1 MVPASLD
8 LTAGVVS
15 LTRQLCDIESVSG
28 NETTIADAIE
38 RSLTGLAHLTVTRF
52 GNTIVARTDRGNDT
66 RVAIAGHI
74 DTVPLNDN
82 LPTRLELDGGVQY
95 LWGRGTVDMKA
106 GVAVQ
111 LLLAVELAEPTI
123 DVTWIFYDGEE
134 VESSRNGLGHVA
146 RDAPELLAADF
157 AILGEPSSAGIEGG
171 CNGTLRFDLRTK
183 GTRAHAARPWMGHNA
198 IHDLAP
204 ILGLLA
210 AYEPREIDV
219 DGLVYRE
226 SLNAVTISGGVA
238 TNVIPDAASVHV
250 NYRFAPD
257 KTAAQAEAYVRDLF
271 TGYDFDL
278 VDVGEAARPGL
289 TSAIAQRFIAAVGAE
304 PKPKYGWT
312 DVARFSALGIPAVN
326 FGPGDP
332 SLAHADNERVPT
344 AQIEACEQSLRA
356 WLTS

>member
-1 MVPASLD
+1 VPTALD
-8 LTAGVVS
+8 LSEGTVS

-28 NETTIADAIE
+28 NETTIANAIE
-38 RSLTGLAHLTVTRF
+38 AVLEPCGHLSVSRH
-52 GNTIVARTDRGNDT
+52 GNTIIARTALGRAK

-74 DTVPLNDN
+74 DTVPVNNN

-111 LLLAVELAEPTI
+111 LALAVELAEPSL

-134 VESSRNGLGHVA
+134 VESARNGLGIVA
-146 RDAPELLAADF
+146 AEFPEAIAADF
-157 AILGEPSSAGIEGG
+157 AILGEPSNGGIEGG
-171 CNGTLRFDLRTK
+171 CNGTLRVDVRTT
-183 GTRAHAARPWMGHNA
+183 GQRAHAARPWMGHNA

-204 ILGLLA
+204 VLAILA
-210 AYEPREIDV
+210 TYEPAEIEV

-226 SLNAVTISGGVA
+226 SLNAVTITGGVA
-238 TNVIPDAASVHV
+238 TNVIPDLATVHV

-257 KTAAQAEAYVRDLF
+257 KSAAQAEAYLRDVF
-271 TGYDFDL
+271 AGFD
-278 VDVGEAARPGL
+278 VEVKDVGESARPGL
-289 TSAIAQRFIAAVGAE
+289 TSDIAKAFISAVGAE
-304 PKPKYGWT
+304 PTPKYGWT

-332 SLAHADNERVPT
+332 SLAHSDGERVPT
-344 AQIEACEQSLRA
+344 AQIEACERSLRA
-356 WLTS
+356 WLSQ